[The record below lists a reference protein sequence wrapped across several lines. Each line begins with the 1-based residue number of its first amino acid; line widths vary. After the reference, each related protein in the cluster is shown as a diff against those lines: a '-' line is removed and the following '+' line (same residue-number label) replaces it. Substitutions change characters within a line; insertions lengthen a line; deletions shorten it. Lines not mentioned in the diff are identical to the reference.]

1 MQRTCCREFEG
12 LLFFGCL
19 SWLPPNLPAR
29 LGILVSLRI
38 CASEYADTLAL
49 SARVWLISK
58 DAMVVLSKLAG
69 GLNGGFLVWTEK
81 AIHPAVID
89 MKRSTGTNQ
98 IQYRLEAR

>member
-1 MQRTCCREFEG
+1 MQRTCCREFER

-19 SWLPPNLPAR
+19 SWLARTFQR
-29 LGILVSLRI
+29 LGILVSLKV

-49 SARVWLISK
+49 SARVWLKSK
-58 DAMVVLSKLAG
+58 DAMVMLSKLAS
-69 GLNGGFLVWTEK
+69 GLSGGFLVWTEK
-81 AIHPAVID
+81 ASHPAVID